1 MSVSLQVSGESNALT
16 EYHENRT
23 WNYTGV
29 AFVRNFERIKRD
41 EEAKEEEKT
50 KGKVHSRLSVCQ
62 VKPVDPAEVRKM
74 TADLRNNPTSDLEKM
89 FQQGDPK
96 TVTEFIT
103 TVSAMLNSDSK
114 TSQTGACRMLCCFLL
129 TPRSRGK
136 NKTKQN
142 KKTQ

>member
-1 MSVSLQVSGESNALT
+1 
-16 EYHENRT
+16 
-23 WNYTGV
+23 
-29 AFVRNFERIKRD
+29 
-41 EEAKEEEKT
+41 
-50 KGKVHSRLSVCQ
+50 
-62 VKPVDPAEVRKM
+62 VDPAEVRKM

-114 TSQTGACRMLCCFLL
+114 TSQTGACRMLFCFLL

-136 NKTKQN
+136 KKKQKKQKTHTVAMGWRGMESTSVKGGNYVQGRY
-142 KKTQ
+142 